1 MQFVIE
7 LIAISFEKYYTLVYS
22 HSFGYGLYRKL
33 FLLTAFVINLPDEQ
47 KNIYPRFL
55 KLN

>member
-47 KNIYPRFL
+47 KNIYPNF
-55 KLN
+55 